1 MKKWWCKTTIAK
13 SKQYLRW
20 EAFFFRKITTLNSSG
35 IFARN
40 TRKDYSKGNKTVSLW
55 MHTSPAASSWHQKM
69 SMCSC
74 VWKHTHTQNRT
85 MWHISIQA
93 NYIKK
98 KKKKGPTA
106 ISQILLHNSNAVGIT
121 TLFLIVVCLFVLSSR
136 QISIIVTHI
145 YNNNKQIQGNVFLHS
160 QIGNDQTGNNLQ

>member
-1 MKKWWCKTTIAK
+1 MKKWWCKTTTAK

-55 MHTSPAASSWHQKM
+55 IHTSPAASSWHQKM

-74 VWKHTHTQNRT
+74 AWKHTHKTGQCDAYPYKPT
-85 MWHISIQA
+85 TL
-93 NYIKK
+93 KK

-160 QIGNDQTGNNLQ
+160 QVGNVQTGNNLQ